1 MAALSTYLA
10 SARATTPTPHQQF
23 FMEFAY
29 GFWQEYSAISHAT
42 FQGLPQIGIFLAPN
56 DMPHD
61 DQAKIDDAAE
71 QMIAIHVARVA
82 AVLLCTLTEV
92 QVYCRFDGA
101 NINRRLHQVWK
112 ALIPVPEIKKL
123 YDGRFCKLMEE
134 KGIFPD

>member
-1 MAALSTYLA
+1 
-10 SARATTPTPHQQF
+10 
-23 FMEFAY
+23 
-29 GFWQEYSAISHAT
+29 
-42 FQGLPQIGIFLAPN
+42 
-56 DMPHD
+56 
-61 DQAKIDDAAE
+61 
-71 QMIAIHVARVA
+71 MIAIHVARVA